1 MIGSQET
8 YSAAC
13 MKRFFLIPFA
23 AFTLLQLAGVAA
35 PASQKKSSAAKKKK
49 APQKLP
55 YKAKVPGVDPTMGDD
70 VDGDDLVIRRAA
82 VAALGTFAGSVVVV
96 DPSNGR
102 ILSMVNQKLALKTGF
117 VPCSTI
123 KLVTALAALTEG
135 LVSKNTTI
143 YTSRYVSYNLT
154 QALAHSNNQYFHIL
168 GTRLG
173 FERVHYYAEMLG
185 LGQKAGLD
193 IPGEQPG
200 ILPLEEPKNGGVGM
214 MTSFGTGIS
223 MTPLELAAL
232 LSAIANGGTMY
243 HLQYPRTQAEVEQ
256 FTPKIKHAL
265 KLAPTGIEDIKFG
278 MRGAVD
284 FGTAR
289 RAGYDATEPILG
301 KTGTCTDFQTASHMG
316 WFGSFNEVGAHQLVV
331 VVMLTGGRNVSGPI
345 AAGVAGNIY
354 RRLSAERYFVA
365 NSADPTKKSDLPE
378 IITTMPCCGF
388 GH

>member
-1 MIGSQET
+1 MIGSYT
-8 YSAAC
+8 NDSAAS
-13 MKRFFLIPFA
+13 MKRFVLVPLA
-23 AFTLLQLAGVAA
+23 VLALLQVAGLPAA
-35 PASQKKSSAAKKKK
+35 TQPKKKTSR
-49 APQKLP
+49 APQKKLP
-55 YKAKVPGVDPTMGDD
+55 YKAKVPGVDPTVGDN
-70 VDGDDLVIRRAA
+70 VDGDDLIVRRAA
-82 VAALGTFAGSVVVV
+82 VAALGTFAGSVVAV

-102 ILSMVNQKLALKTGF
+102 ILSMVNQKLALQTGF

-135 LVSKNTTI
+135 LVSKNTNIFTGR
-143 YTSRYVSYNLT
+143 YTSYNLT

-173 FERVHYYAEMLG
+173 FDRVHYYAEMLG

-200 ILPLEEPKNGGVGM
+200 FLPLEVPATGVGL

-243 HLQYPRTQAEVEQ
+243 YLQYPRTPEEVEA
-256 FTPKIKHAL
+256 FTAKVKHPL

-316 WFGSFNEVGAHQLVV
+316 WFGSFNEVGAHRLVV

-354 RRLSAERYFVA
+354 KRLSGERYFIA
-365 NSADPTKKSDLPE
+365 GDAPASRKKSDLPE
-378 IITTMPCCGF
+378 IITTMPCCGI